1 MAHPIVAPSGIVGSQ
16 IGGRYDVSK
25 QLGAGGSAFV
35 FLARDT
41 RYNRDVAIKI
51 LRPEIAS
58 AIGAERFLREI
69 NILASLQHPN
79 ILPLYDSGMAENLP
93 FFVTPYVS
101 GRSLRN
107 RLVAETSLPIDDA
120 SRIVRE
126 VAEALDYAHAHGI
139 VHRDIKPENVLLHG
153 EHACLGDFGIARAI
167 DVAAG
172 EELTDS
178 RLAIG
183 TPAYMSPEQG
193 AGGDRVGPST
203 DVYSLGI
210 LAYEMLTG
218 GVPYTGATPWAIQA
232 RKLVDPVQ
240 SLRTV
245 RSTIGPGIEA
255 AVKRALAVTPAD
267 RWPSAGAFARALTAP
282 DPVVVPTSWRRVA
295 ILLSVIILPVLG
307 GLFAWRR
314 INAANALGTPPRVV
328 VAEFNNVTG
337 DRSFDYLGITA
348 VDWLTEGLQRTGVIS
363 GVATESAI
371 RASRFVRDNRAA
383 PAQDPILSL
392 AKEAGADIVVS
403 GRIYRSRD
411 SLQYQIQVTDAKT
424 RNLLGAIGPV
434 ATPVTDPIPGLVQ
447 VRSRLM
453 GLLAARVDDRL
464 GEFATGVP
472 APPTYEAYREFSR
485 GLDRYIQGDFSA
497 AAPLFEAAYSR
508 DTAFAAPVL
517 FASIALSNQARYRE
531 ADSLLDR
538 LSSQRD
544 RLTPFQQSWLDYRR
558 ALMAGQRPA
567 ALEAVRTLDLLDPGS
582 KATYNHGIEALENGY
597 VDEAIATLRS
607 LSPDRGA
614 MRRWIPYYEVLGSAY
629 HLAGRFSDEL
639 AVGEEARR
647 RYSDRLYAFLPS
659 VRALGAL
666 DRIPALN
673 EVLAGAAN
681 LSPDPYGTTISKLY
695 VEAGDEL
702 RAHGDAP
709 GSQIYYLKALAST
722 KASPSTASKRE
733 NLRVTAAAQRG
744 LGHWSEVIS
753 TAEALAQLDSAEP
766 DYRGLLGT
774 AFARVGK
781 NSEAASILSALDTDH
796 RPYLFGRVPLA
807 EARIA
812 TALGHTDEAL
822 ADLRRS
828 FAEGRQFD
836 LWVHRDADF
845 DALRPLPQFQAL
857 VALKRER

>member
-1 MAHPIVAPSGIVGSQ
+1 MANAMVAPHGIVGSQ
-16 IGGRYDVSK
+16 IAGRYDVSK

-51 LRPEIAS
+51 LRPEIAG

-79 ILPLYDSGMAENLP
+79 ILPLYDSGMADSLP

-101 GRSLRN
+101 GKSLRD
-107 RLVAETSLPIDDA
+107 RLTAETSLPVDDA

-126 VAEALDYAHAHGI
+126 VAEALDYAHSHGI

-172 EELTDS
+172 QELTDS
-178 RLAIG
+178 QLAIG

-193 AGGDRVGPST
+193 TGGDKVGAAT

-218 GVPYTGATPWAIQA
+218 GVPFTGPTPWAIQA
-232 RKLVDPVQ
+232 RKLLDPVP

-245 RSTIGPGIEA
+245 RSTIGRGVEA

-282 DPVVVPTSWRRVA
+282 QPVVVLTSWRRLA
-295 ILLSVIILPVLG
+295 TLLSVIIVGVLA
-307 GLFAWRR
+307 GLFMWRR
-314 INAANALGTPPRVV
+314 MGAANALRTQPRVV

-337 DRSFDYLGITA
+337 DRSLDYLGITA
-348 VDWLTEGLQRTGVIS
+348 VDWLTEGLQRTGVVS

-371 RASRFVRDNRAA
+371 RASRFVRENQSV

-392 AKEAGADIVVS
+392 AKEAAADIVVS
-403 GRIYRSRD
+403 GRIYRSND

-424 RNLLGAIGPV
+424 RNLLGAIGPI

-464 GEFATGVP
+464 GQFATGLP
-472 APPTYEAYREFSR
+472 APPTYEAYREFSL

-497 AAPLFEAAYSR
+497 AEPLFEAAYSR

-517 FASIALSNQARYRE
+517 FASITLSNESRYRE

-538 LSSQRD
+538 LSSQKD

-567 ALEAVRTLDLLDPGS
+567 ALEAVRTLDALDPGS

-607 LSPDRGA
+607 LSPDHGA

-639 AVGEEARR
+639 AVGEEARH
-647 RYSDRLYAFLPS
+647 RYPDRLYAFLPS

-673 EVLAGAAN
+673 AVLANGAA
-681 LSPDPYGTTISKLY
+681 LSPDPYGTTISQLY
-695 VEAGDEL
+695 LEAGDEL
-702 RAHGDAP
+702 RAHGDSL
-709 GSQIYYLKALAST
+709 GSQTYYSLALERAKAFLST
-722 KASPSTASKRE
+722 TPKRE
-733 NLRVTAAAQRG
+733 NLRVTAEAQKG
-744 LGHWSEVIS
+744 LGRWSDVAN
-753 TAEALAQLDSAEP
+753 TAAALNRLDGADP

-774 AFARVGK
+774 ALARIGK
-781 NSEAASILSALDTDH
+781 NLEAASMLSALNADR

-812 TALGHTDEAL
+812 SALGHTDEAL

-836 LWVHRDADF
+836 LWVHRDSDF
-845 DALRPLPQFQAL
+845 DVLRPLPQFQAL